1 MPIPPGCRAVTHSI
15 IFSILQIV
23 CLSSATPV
31 FAGEIVGIDGKTF
44 AISVSGRIELGDE
57 KVFINLI
64 RTAPKARIILAGPG
78 GNVVAALTIGQ
89 EIRARNL
96 QTLVPAGASCA
107 SACALIWLAGT
118 TRMLGVDARIGFHA
132 LSAPHRNSQFAET
145 HAFDPVLMHY
155 LLELGYAGDA
165 TATIVNTPSVGIRW
179 LDRIELNSNG
189 FAAQSYP

>member
-1 MPIPPGCRAVTHSI
+1 MIRCLMQLACLIAAVP
-15 IFSILQIV
+15 
-23 CLSSATPV
+23 AYG
-31 FAGEIVGIDGKTF
+31 GEIAALDGKTP
-44 AISVSGRIELGDE
+44 AIVVRGRIELGDE
-57 KVFINLI
+57 KAFFELVKTVPN
-64 RTAPKARIILAGPG
+64 ARIVLAGPG
-78 GNVVAALTIGQ
+78 GNVVAALAIGQ

-96 QTLVPAGASCA
+96 QTLVPAGAACA

-118 TRMLGVDARIGFHA
+118 KRLLGEDARIGFHA
-132 LSAPHRNSQFAET
+132 LAAPRRNGAFSET

-165 TATIVNTPSVGIRW
+165 TATIVNTHSVGIRW